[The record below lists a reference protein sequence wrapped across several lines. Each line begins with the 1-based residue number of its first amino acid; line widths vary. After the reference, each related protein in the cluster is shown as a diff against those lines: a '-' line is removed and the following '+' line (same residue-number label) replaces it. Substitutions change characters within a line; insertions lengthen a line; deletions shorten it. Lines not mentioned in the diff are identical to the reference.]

1 MKRYKIVELASILG
15 LTETAIRK
23 KVKRGDFP
31 TVQEVEQNRSVTK
44 ILLSDEQLK
53 TLIEQTNHNKTVYS
67 TIKETFAEDSE
78 TVINPNYQ
86 VINDNNIDKIMEF
99 TERYIDRLESVYKTL
114 SEKDSQIKLIEDSE
128 SRTKR
133 EFNELSAR
141 VKQLEKE
148 NQELKQQLNKKW
160 WKIK

>member
-148 NQELKQQLNKKW
+148 NQELKQQLNR
-160 WKIK
+160 